1 MSARIDNLRRMPP
14 DFFADLVLLLHALFI
29 LFALFGALTT
39 LVWRWAP
46 VLHLPALAWGVAI
59 ELTGGICP
67 LTPLE
72 NSLRRAAGE
81 AGYEGGFLEH
91 YLVPIL
97 YPAAL
102 TPWVQVLLGVGLA
115 AINVLLYA
123 WVIRRIRRRRALPAS
138 V

>member
-1 MSARIDNLRRMPP
+1 VAYTFLAS
-14 DFFADLVLLLHALFI
+14 LVLLLHALFVF
-29 LFALFGALTT
+29 FAIFGALTT
-39 LVWRWAP
+39 LLWRYAP
-46 VLHLPALAWGVAI
+46 VLHLPALAWGVAV
-59 ELTGGICP
+59 ELTGRICP

-91 YLVPIL
+91 SLVPTL

-102 TPWVQVLLGVGLA
+102 TPRVQALLGVGLA
-115 AINVLLYA
+115 AINLLLYA
-123 WVIRRIRRRRALPAS
+123 WVIWRMRRRRALPAS